1 MDRVAT
7 STAYGAVLLN
17 LMQTEARQNQIGQ
30 QLSTG
35 QVATDLKGYG
45 TGAEPPAIGG
55 SGTVG
60 GSGASMSD
68 RAPDDGPA
76 GRIS

>member
-1 MDRVAT
+1 MALAGADG
-7 STAYGAVLLN
+7 TALPASGN
-17 LMQTEARQNQIGQ
+17 GQ
-30 QLSTG
+30 
-35 QVATDLKGYG
+35 GYG

-55 SGTVG
+55 SGSVG